1 MSSNNCFLDL
11 SMINTYAR
19 KREKERTERKKIN
32 YSMKVYRLT
41 LCDMI
46 YVYVC
51 SIDEAKFKW
60 WICYI
65 QLFVLRLFSSL
76 LSAWYYV
83 HELQT
88 A

>member
-1 MSSNNCFLDL
+1 
-11 SMINTYAR
+11 MINTYAR

-60 WICYI
+60 
-65 QLFVLRLFSSL
+65 
-76 LSAWYYV
+76 
-83 HELQT
+83 
-88 A
+88 